1 MSTQFRNFD
10 APNRPQQV
18 AIKWKRKLIDDDSGD
33 MPDDNNDG
41 FWPSLDPD
49 EAGYI
54 GDDPTDVTGEKQQ
67 ARFEEQQAEAQA
79 RYDAFGDSWNFVGVV
94 AVAHISIPIGGG
106 SFATYTLQ
114 SPGLWGVESDAGDY
128 LETVYEDQKAELLS
142 HLVKLGETMT
152 GDAAWRE
159 EDA

>member
-18 AIKWKRKLIDDDSGD
+18 SIKWERKLIDDDSGD
-33 MPDDNNDG
+33 MPDDNDDG
-41 FWPSLDPD
+41 FWPSLDPE

-54 GDDPTDVTGEKQQ
+54 GDDPTDVTGDKQQ
-67 ARFEEQQAEAQA
+67 ARYDELSAAAQA
-79 RYDAFGDSWNFVGVV
+79 RYDSFGDSWNFVGVV

-106 SFATYTLQ
+106 SFATYTLS

-128 LETVYEDQKAELLS
+128 LDTVYEDQKAELLS
-142 HLVKLGETMT
+142 HLKMLAAGFA
-152 GDAAWRE
+152 GDTIIE
-159 EDA
+159 EG